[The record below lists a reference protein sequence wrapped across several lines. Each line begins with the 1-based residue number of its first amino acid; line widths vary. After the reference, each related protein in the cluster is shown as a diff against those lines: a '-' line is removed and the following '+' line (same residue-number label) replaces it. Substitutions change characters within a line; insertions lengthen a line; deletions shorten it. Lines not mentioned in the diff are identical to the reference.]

1 MRNVTEPQTRPETIG
16 LFGLFGSGNLGND
29 GSLEAMLNFL
39 RSKRPGAR
47 IVCVCANPQAVA
59 RQFRIPAVSI
69 GGATGTGLLSRM
81 FGRFIVTRKVIQL
94 FHAFRNV
101 RTFDILIIPGTGI
114 LDDYGER
121 FWGIPASL
129 FGWCLGTW
137 LFNTRLAF
145 VSVGAGP
152 ITHPV
157 SRWLMKAAARLAHY
171 RSYRDGISKAF
182 MQSIGLDTR
191 ADPIYPDLAFQL
203 PAPADSVRTRN
214 GRQLTVGVGL
224 MSYYGWK
231 GDRRDG
237 ARIHARYTASMTRF
251 VLWLLDQGYRVRLL
265 MGEESDRETIED
277 LRKALADQRPRLAAA
292 RVTFEPVASLHEL
305 MLQIADT
312 DAVVA
317 SRFHNIVCSLKM
329 NRPTI
334 SLSYA
339 KKNDVLMAEMGLGEF
354 CQHIEE
360 IDVDLLVRQF
370 TRLLSRRADIEPL
383 MRDANARLEAR
394 LAHQGSVLIDL
405 LSERQQPRQVNALAS
420 AVDG

>member
-1 MRNVTEPQTRPETIG
+1 
-16 LFGLFGSGNLGND
+16 
-29 GSLEAMLNFL
+29 
-39 RSKRPGAR
+39 
-47 IVCVCANPQAVA
+47 
-59 RQFRIPAVSI
+59 
-69 GGATGTGLLSRM
+69 
-81 FGRFIVTRKVIQL
+81 
-94 FHAFRNV
+94 
-101 RTFDILIIPGTGI
+101 
-114 LDDYGER
+114 
-121 FWGIPASL
+121 
-129 FGWCLGTW
+129 
-137 LFNTRLAF
+137 
-145 VSVGAGP
+145 
-152 ITHPV
+152 
-157 SRWLMKAAARLAHY
+157 MKAAARLAHY

-182 MQSIGLDTR
+182 MQTIGLDTR

-203 PAPADSVRTRN
+203 PTPVDSVRTRN
-214 GRQLTVGVGL
+214 GRPLTVGVGL

-339 KKNDVLMAEMGLGEF
+339 KKNDILMAEMGLGEF